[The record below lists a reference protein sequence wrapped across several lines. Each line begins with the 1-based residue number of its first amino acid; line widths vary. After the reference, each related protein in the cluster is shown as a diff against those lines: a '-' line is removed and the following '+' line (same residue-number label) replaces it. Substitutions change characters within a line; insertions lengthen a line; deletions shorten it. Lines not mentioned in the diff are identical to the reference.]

1 MLLDKVY
8 TFSEKVYVF
17 RKSKYLS
24 DKVYIFS
31 EKYTGNRRNDQFR
44 KSDLYKFLHDLF
56 LRFIVGGIWV
66 SVEYILYIIFPLS
79 YFFFWTYKSFTHNLL
94 GGGSFGHSILTFN
107 NYLISQLYIIQNWG
121 GRGSGGVSWWWCGVG
136 GVGEFLLFNP
146 KIIWFSENVTFFR
159 NFEICPK
166 FVNIFPKKKIGKT
179 FCCKL
184 LPLM

>member
-1 MLLDKVY
+1 MEILIRSVKNPPQNKKNVL
-8 TFSEKVYVF
+8 TSLAEFQHLT
-17 RKSKYLS
+17 LS
-24 DKVYIFS
+24 AP
-31 EKYTGNRRNDQFR
+31 
-44 KSDLYKFLHDLF
+44 
-56 LRFIVGGIWV
+56 
-66 SVEYILYIIFPLS
+66 PLS
-79 YFFFWTYKSFTHNLL
+79 KSQLRPWTHTVSWGVGRGVFFTYKSLKHRLL
-94 GGGSFGHSILTFN
+94 GGGGFGHSLLTFN

-159 NFEICPK
+159 NFEIFPK